1 VTLPCDYTFDDYGF
15 FRMVQMRV
23 FNIKVR
29 KGREQTCQ
37 QVTHRLV
44 TVADGTKWCKLIT
57 GAVKSRDNSGN
68 IMSFLGG
75 NVFSHN
81 CSSAL

>member
-1 VTLPCDYTFDDYGF
+1 
-15 FRMVQMRV
+15 MVQLRV

-37 QVTHRLV
+37 QVMHRLV
-44 TVADGTKWCKLIT
+44 AVADGTKWCKLVT
-57 GAVKSRDNSGN
+57 GAVKSRDSSGN

-81 CSSAL
+81 GISALSEARR